1 VSPGTGM
8 EPSEKRRMSSIL
20 LELGQPLAQSLF
32 WFSVCSGHK
41 LKCIE
46 PFTPHHVFFPCHHR
60 MACLQVA
67 EGGKWLLYVWNVVSN
82 LMGKEPVADNLLHQI
97 VVLLGQMGGAYQQPI
112 YNVIEL

>member
-8 EPSEKRRMSSIL
+8 EASEMRRVSCIL
-20 LELGQPLAQSLF
+20 LELGQPLAQLLF

-46 PFTPHHVFFPCHHR
+46 PVTPHHVFFFPCHHR

-67 EGGKWLLYVWNVVSN
+67 EGGKWRLYVC
-82 LMGKEPVADNLLHQI
+82 GT
-97 VVLLGQMGGAYQQPI
+97 
-112 YNVIEL
+112 